1 MSASAGAGSELHT
14 RTLVLD
20 RALPFLLLNDHACLF
35 GSDICALHKLPW
47 VYSAILAFEGQLSVF
62 NFPPGI
68 GPDYRDLLAVPP
80 PPGDVPSCAEGG
92 VLGVL
97 PGTLG
102 CLQAVECIKLLLQR
116 TDDGLCAGRVLVFD
130 ALRMKFSEVGL
141 RRSPDR
147 DPITELIDY
156 QGFCGG
162 PQSTAAAAAAAKSP
176 PDVPLVNGS
185 SSNRLPQRTMD
196 EDSESSSSSSSS
208 SVLSVAT
215 DTAPS
220 PSSSAPAVA
229 QYRTIAPG
237 ECFERL
243 RSGWAP
249 YVLDVRLDTEHDIV
263 ALPFT
268 DRVVPH
274 RQVSVRQVPKEGDVL
289 VYCKG
294 GVRGRKACERLVEQ
308 GVHPRRLYNLQ
319 GGILQWQKDVDPSMP
334 RY

>member
-1 MSASAGAGSELHT
+1 M
-14 RTLVLD
+14 
-20 RALPFLLLNDHACLF
+20 
-35 GSDICALHKLPW
+35 
-47 VYSAILAFEGQLSVF
+47 SVF
-62 NFPPGI
+62 NCPPGI
-68 GPDYRDLLAVPP
+68 GPDYRDLLSVPP

-102 CLQAVECIKLLLQR
+102 CLQAVEAIKLLLGR
-116 TDDGLCAGRVLVFD
+116 SDAGLCAGRVLVFD

-141 RRSPDR
+141 RR
-147 DPITELIDY
+147 DPNRKSITELIDY

-162 PQSTAAAAAAAKSP
+162 PQSTTGAAAAATKSHL
-176 PDVPLVNGS
+176 DVPVVNGAS
-185 SSNRLPQRTMD
+185 KGRPHRTMD
-196 EDSESSSSSSSS
+196 EDSESSSSSSD
-208 SVLSVAT
+208 A
-215 DTAPS
+215 APS
-220 PSSSAPAVA
+220 PSSSSSPQSSAP
-229 QYRTIAPG
+229 YTSIAPD

-243 RSGWAP
+243 QSGWAP
-249 YVLDVRLDTEHDIV
+249 YVIDVRLSTEHDIV

-274 RQVSVRQVPKEGDVL
+274 RQVSVRQLPKDGDVL

-294 GVRGRKACERLVEQ
+294 GIRGRKACEALVEQ
-308 GVHPRRLYNLQ
+308 GVNPRRLYNLQ

>member
-1 MSASAGAGSELHT
+1 L
-14 RTLVLD
+14 R
-20 RALPFLLLNDHACLF
+20 
-35 GSDICALHKLPW
+35 SDICALRGLPW
-47 VYSAILAFEGQLSVF
+47 VYSAILGFEGQMSVF
-62 NFPPGI
+62 NCPPDI
-68 GPDYRDLLAVPP
+68 GPDYRDLLSVPP

-102 CLQAVECIKLLLQR
+102 CLQAVEAIKLLLGR
-116 TDDGLCAGRVLVFD
+116 SDDGLCAGRVLVFD

-141 RRSPDR
+141 RRDPNR
-147 DPITELIDY
+147 KPITELIDY

-162 PQSTAAAAAAAKSP
+162 PQSTTAAAATPGTESALPAAHL
-176 PDVPLVNGS
+176 DVHVVNGAS
-185 SSNRLPQRTMD
+185 RTGRPHRTMD
-196 EDSESSSSSSSS
+196 EDSESSSSDA
-208 SVLSVAT
+208 AT
-215 DTAPS
+215 S
-220 PSSSAPAVA
+220 PSASSTTQPSSP
-229 QYRTIAPG
+229 YTSIAPG

-243 RSGWAP
+243 QSGWAP
-249 YVLDVRLDTEHDIV
+249 YVIDVRLSTEHDIV

-274 RQVSVRQVPKEGDVL
+274 RQVSVRQVPKDGDVL

-294 GVRGRKACERLVEQ
+294 GFRGRKACEALVEQ
-308 GVHPRRLYNLQ
+308 GVNPRRLYNLQ